1 MLRRLARCAVNPE
14 QGSVVTTKPDPRRN
28 ERSVEFRARRK
39 AKIADLTSNNVRLTG
54 ALVDIERTTTD
65 PRSRAIAA
73 DALARRSDKET
84 K

>member
-1 MLRRLARCAVNPE
+1 MGYLSMFRRTVGLSRCRRIRDDRATVRTLNDAIAV
-14 QGSVVTTKPDPRRN
+14 
-28 ERSVEFRARRK
+28 A
-39 AKIADLTSNNVRLTG
+39 AD
-54 ALVDIERTTTD
+54 ALRTTTD